1 MHEII
6 GFDDNGR
13 PKGYI
18 VNFDDYEE
26 VDETISDL
34 LWTTITSKFIKIK
47 YLEVED
53 D

>member
-1 MHEII
+1 MHEVT

-26 VDETISDL
+26 VDETISEL
-34 LWTTITSKFIKIK
+34 LWTAFTSKYIIIK